1 MNARRFASIA
11 GTVAVTVIA
20 AVASYDH
27 MRTVALDAGQ
37 SPLLAAL
44 LPLSVDGMILV
55 ATLALGD
62 GRRSRWSAWLAFL
75 VGVAASLAANVLA
88 AEDDTVSRVV
98 SAWPAVALLLTV
110 EVLARAG
117 RTPATVAPAADVTR
131 QPVALASPG
140 AVADTAPSALAGPP
154 TPATARPQLVPDVD
168 DSRRADPG
176 RAADVTPV
184 PAARVA
190 VAAVSPPSRV
200 VSSPVSS
207 RPRQSAAEAVRAAA
221 AEEGATPASVAA
233 ALGVS
238 VRTCQRHWPRPAVA
252 VA

>member
-1 MNARRFASIA
+1 MNARRFASLA

-37 SPLLAAL
+37 SAFLAAL

-55 ATLALGD
+55 ASLALGD

-88 AEDDTVSRVV
+88 AEDDAVSRVV

-117 RTPATVAPAADVTR
+117 RTPVATPAPA
-131 QPVALASPG
+131 PVALAVATPP
-140 AVADTAPSALAGPP
+140 APARPEVAPTVADN
-154 TPATARPQLVPDVD
+154 V
-168 DSRRADPG
+168 RAVPG
-176 RAADVTPV
+176 RVADVTPV
-184 PAARVA
+184 PAVRVA
-190 VAAVSPPSRV
+190 VAAASPSRA
-200 VSSPVSS
+200 VSSPVSP
-207 RPRQSAAEAVRAAA
+207 RPRQSSPRQSSADAIRAAA

-238 VRTCQRHWPRPAVA
+238 VRTCQRHWPRPTVATSAPALAAVTL
-252 VA
+252 